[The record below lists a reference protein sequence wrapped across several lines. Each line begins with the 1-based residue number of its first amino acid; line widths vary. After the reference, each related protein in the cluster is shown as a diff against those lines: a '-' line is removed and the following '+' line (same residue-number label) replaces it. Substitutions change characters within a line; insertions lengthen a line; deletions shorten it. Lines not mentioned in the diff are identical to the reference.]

1 MIRPGPTS
9 EGRRRGAA
17 VALAASLAL
26 TPLLG
31 ACGTQAGAAA
41 VVGDRRI
48 TVGELQTATS
58 EVRSIVQDPSQVS
71 QQLVLGWLIAHPYV
85 VQVASEQGKGV
96 SRQDAENFFTRSNFT
111 AAGGGTSPSESS
123 VDAVQTAY
131 ALSLL
136 TGQESS
142 TPEVAKKS
150 VDEVLADLKAAKV
163 TVNPRYGTFD
173 YRWDE
178 QSQTFTLS
186 PRSPNW
192 LAPATPATPAPATP
206 APGGAPA
213 PTPSPTSS

>member
-1 MIRPGPTS
+1 MIRPGS
-9 EGRRRGAA
+9 RRRPSTRSGAAA

-48 TVGELQTATS
+48 TVDELQTATS
-58 EVRSIVQDPSQVS
+58 EVRSIVQDPSQVT

-85 VQVASEQGKGV
+85 VQAASEQGKGV
-96 SRQDAENFFTRSNFT
+96 SRQDAQTFFTRSNFK
-111 AAGGGTSPSESS
+111 APGGGTTPSASA

-131 ALSLL
+131 ALQLL
-136 TGQESS
+136 TGQDS
-142 TPEVAKKS
+142 TPEIAKKS
-150 VDEVLADLKAAKV
+150 VDEVLADLKAADV
-163 TVNPRYGTFD
+163 RVNPRYGTFD

-192 LAPATPATPAPATP
+192 LTPAQPAQPAGTPT
-206 APGGAPA
+206 
-213 PTPSPTSS
+213 PTPSG